1 MTINWGDLG
10 TVFIASLVATVC
22 VVALFSVGV
31 IGLSRV
37 ATLKEQGGS
46 GVAPLT
52 GSVICFAACVLIV
65 AYGIYLIVV

>member
-1 MTINWGDLG
+1 MNIHWGDLG
-10 TVFIASLVATVC
+10 VVLVASLVATVC

-31 IGLSRV
+31 IGLSRQ

-46 GVAPLT
+46 GAAPFT
-52 GSVICFAACVLIV
+52 GSIICFAACLLIV

>member
-1 MTINWGDLG
+1 MNIHWGDLG
-10 TVFIASLVATVC
+10 VVLVASLVATVC

-31 IGLSRV
+31 IGLSRQ

-46 GVAPLT
+46 GAAPLT
-52 GSVICFAACVLIV
+52 GSIICFAACLLIV